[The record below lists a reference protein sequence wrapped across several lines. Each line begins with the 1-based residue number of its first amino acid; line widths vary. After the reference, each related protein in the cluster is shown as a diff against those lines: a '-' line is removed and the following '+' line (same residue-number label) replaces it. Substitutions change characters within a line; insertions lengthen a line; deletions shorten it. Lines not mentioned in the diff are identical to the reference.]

1 MVIFGT
7 ICSKE
12 KSKYKRILTT
22 NLSSLI
28 LGLEDCTFTW
38 ALPWLIGQ
46 TCPTACKIGSYT
58 LKHTP
63 HKPTYYPIFAQ
74 CAQVIKVGHPWLL
87 LVIPGPW
94 NGGEGAKEKS
104 ESKKIGTLM
113 RNLELARCHFNER
126 QATRWTTPM
135 RPNIHFLWKELNTLG
150 KLCCIFSAQSIENIY
165 CNQMYWK

>member
-1 MVIFGT
+1 MVDW
-7 ICSKE
+7 SK
-12 KSKYKRILTT
+12 
-22 NLSSLI
+22 
-28 LGLEDCTFTW
+28 
-38 ALPWLIGQ
+38 
-46 TCPTACKIGSYT
+46 CPTARKMGSYT

-150 KLCCIFSAQSIENIY
+150 QLCCTFSANINEQIDY
-165 CNQMYWK
+165 NQMYWKYLIRNSMAGVFDFRILMENRIMFCPVWIRRK